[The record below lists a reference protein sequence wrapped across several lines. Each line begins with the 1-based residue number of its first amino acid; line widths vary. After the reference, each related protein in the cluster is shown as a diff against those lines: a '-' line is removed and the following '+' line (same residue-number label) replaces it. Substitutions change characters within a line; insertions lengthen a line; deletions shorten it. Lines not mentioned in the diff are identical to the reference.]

1 MRYTNNFI
9 HNRSR
14 HHGFS
19 MIEVLVTL
27 LVLSIGLLGLAAMQ
41 ASSMQNTHSAYL
53 RSQATYLAYDMLDRM
68 RSNMAGLNGYGG
80 IDTSNN
86 TYTDPG
92 CIGTGCTPTNMTTYD
107 ASVWA
112 SNLGGQLPAGQGTVV
127 ASAGGNN
134 VFTIT
139 VTWGDPA
146 AAAGIGTFAMT
157 SQL

>member
-1 MRYTNNFI
+1 MRHPNYHIRNRN
-9 HNRSR
+9 HN
-14 HHGFS
+14 HGFS

-41 ASSMQNTHSAYL
+41 ANSMQSTHSAYL

-68 RSNMAGLNGYGG
+68 RANMANLNGYGG
-80 IDTSNN
+80 IDTNAN

-92 CIGTGCTPTNMTTYD
+92 CIGTGCTPANMTTYD

-112 SNLGGQLPAGQGTVV
+112 TNLGSQLPAGRGAIV
-127 ASAGGNN
+127 ANAGGNN
-134 VFTIT
+134 LFTIT
-139 VTWGDPA
+139 VTWDDPA
-146 AAAGIGTFAMT
+146 AAAGTDTFAMT